1 MFDHSIHRTVWIMS
15 DRAPS
20 SRKRKVARKT
30 VAAEAEKASR
40 RKQLP
45 RMTASKNWNVNLPR
59 EVTQSKERKVTKD
72 PTEEELRIIQDNDC
86 KSSGNECN
94 PSQEPDGK
102 LAETNGTT
110 SAQPLRPAKEDSDC
124 EIEENSDCEIEENS
138 RPTNASSD
146 DKSN

>member
-1 MFDHSIHRTVWIMS
+1 M
-15 DRAPS
+15 
-20 SRKRKVARKT
+20 
-30 VAAEAEKASR
+30 
-40 RKQLP
+40 P

-72 PTEEELRIIQDNDC
+72 PTEEELRIIQDN
-86 KSSGNECN
+86 ECN

-124 EIEENSDCEIEENS
+124 EIEEENSDCEIEENS
-138 RPTNASSD
+138 RPTNTSD

>member
-1 MFDHSIHRTVWIMS
+1 MKKDAVEKIRYFDPADLGLPTPRNFSKMCCDHCAALTAYASGYCFLVSSMFDHSIHRTVWIMS

-86 KSSGNECN
+86 KSGGN
-94 PSQEPDGK
+94 D
-102 LAETNGTT
+102 T
-110 SAQPLRPAKEDSDC
+110 
-124 EIEENSDCEIEENS
+124 
-138 RPTNASSD
+138 
-146 DKSN
+146 